1 LFKIR
6 SFCDG
11 ELRAHS
17 DNALSV
23 IQAGTETRWDFNKL
37 QIKKRPLQWSGQ
49 ATVISLMR
57 EITIRMMSL
66 DVNFSAISN
75 ADMQTIVILTNEI
88 NSDSHLF

>member
-1 LFKIR
+1 MLAI
-6 SFCDG
+6 
-11 ELRAHS
+11 
-17 DNALSV
+17 
-23 IQAGTETRWDFNKL
+23 IQADTETRWDFNKL

-88 NSDSHLF
+88 NSDSHLFLAMA